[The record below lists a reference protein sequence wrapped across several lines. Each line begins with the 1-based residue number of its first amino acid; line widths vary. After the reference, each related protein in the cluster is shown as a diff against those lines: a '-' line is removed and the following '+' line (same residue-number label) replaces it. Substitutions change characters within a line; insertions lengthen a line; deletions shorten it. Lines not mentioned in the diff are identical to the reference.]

1 MLRSVAPDRATL
13 RPMRPCY
20 KTWKFESVLGEPM
33 KERRSATRKKSFLK
47 GTVYFNNR
55 RSSLECLIRD
65 FSETGAHLEFAAA
78 ATLPDVVELFIP
90 TRDETLR
97 SHVRWRR
104 DNSVGVSFGDEVVN
118 EPASSTLARRVE
130 TLEHELA
137 KLQRQ
142 FQEFRADVRHK
153 RGED

>member
-1 MLRSVAPDRATL
+1 MQ
-13 RPMRPCY
+13 
-20 KTWKFESVLGEPM
+20 
-33 KERRSATRKKSFLK
+33 ERRSSSRKKSFLK
-47 GTVYFNNR
+47 GTVFFNNR
-55 RSSLECLIRD
+55 KSSLECLIRD
-65 FSETGAHLEFAAA
+65 FSETGAHLEFASA
-78 ATLPDVVELFIP
+78 ATLPDTVELFIP

-118 EPASSTLARRVE
+118 EAPSTTLARRVE
-130 TLEHELA
+130 TLEQELG

-142 FQEFRADVRHK
+142 FQEFRADLRHK